1 MSTLSKNLDLTLT
14 EVVISSPSLS
24 SSTAVLS
31 PLEQFEIRD
40 LLNLDAPIIGNLHLS
55 ITNIGFYLTV
65 GAFFIFMLNI
75 LSTNYNKLVSN
86 S

>member
-14 EVVISSPSLS
+14 EVISSPSLS
-24 SSTAVLS
+24 SSTAIHS

-40 LLNLDAPIIGNLHLS
+40 LLYLDAPIVGNLHLS
-55 ITNIGFYLTV
+55 ITNIGFYLMV
-65 GAFFIFMLNI
+65 GAFFIFILNI

-86 S
+86 R

>member
-1 MSTLSKNLDLTLT
+1 MTILSKNLDLTLT
-14 EVVISSPSLS
+14 EVVKSSSLS

-55 ITNIGFYLTV
+55 ITNIGFYLIV
-65 GAFFIFMLNI
+65 GAFFIFTLNI